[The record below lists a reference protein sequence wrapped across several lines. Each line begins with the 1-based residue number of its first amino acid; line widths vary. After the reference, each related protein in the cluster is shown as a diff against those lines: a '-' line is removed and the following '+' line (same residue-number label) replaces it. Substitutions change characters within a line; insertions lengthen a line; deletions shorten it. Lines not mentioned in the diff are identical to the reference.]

1 MGRFKNLKV
10 RNKILVA
17 FGLVILLM
25 CAAVAFVIVANV
37 NNIQGVEIIEQNV
50 TFQDELN
57 QALRAY
63 QDADIYAHILYETI
77 DEGAREDFRQAS
89 QEVEERFE
97 EVFRRIDNFTLYE
110 KFRESLTNAYNQ
122 YSLWNDA
129 IEDMIQKEIELDQGR
144 TIFGASGAELVAG
157 VEEFMRFQIES
168 NISKNQL
175 FLASKISDEIT
186 AFRLLSRTFQ
196 YSFDSNYVPQIINK
210 MDDTIVLLK
219 EYQSKSPT
227 AGEKL
232 SAKKLIEIIEKRY
245 DYTYDFSAANDASH
259 VAAAYAIPMGQA
271 ASLAI
276 DEAVK
281 EVYEGISERVNITK
295 QTAINS
301 LIVVAAALVCVLVFA
316 IIIAFVLSQMI
327 TRHLKKMHG
336 IMDQAGRT
344 GNLNYSDEVKE
355 DILKEAESKDELG
368 ESLKSFAAFVDN
380 MTYADE
386 CLEKIA
392 NNDLSLDIKLVSEQ
406 DTMGNSLKML
416 LENLNEAFREITNAS
431 DQVAVSSQQ
440 VSDTS
445 IALSQGASE
454 QASSV
459 EELSASMEE
468 ILAQTS
474 QNTENANL
482 ANDLTSKTKEN
493 AVQGNQEMGE
503 MLNAMEEINHA
514 SANISKVIKVIDD
527 IAFQTNILALNAAV
541 EAARAGQHGKGF
553 AVVAEEVRNLAARS
567 ASAAKETTEMIEGS
581 IEKTQNGRRIA
592 NHTADALKEIVDQV
606 DKVAQLVN
614 DITIASNEQTLG
626 INQVNQ
632 GINQVSKVVQV
643 NAATSEES
651 AAASEEMS
659 SQAHLLKE
667 MVSKFKLKENG
678 RF

>member
-327 TRHLKKMHG
+327 TRPLKKMHG